1 MKTCLFV
8 IDAQDSFRHRP
19 YFSAYDMP
27 AYLAAQN
34 ALIEGCMNKN
44 IPAAL
49 QRCLFCRFKIN
60 RRNNMRKNRVKK
72 LSSCAVLCMMVAT
85 QYAYADVVTDWNTKV
100 GEIMVDA
107 KLGAP
112 PAARAISIIQTAV
125 YEAANAITKRYP
137 ATGLQLEAVQGASLD
152 AAVAAANFATLT
164 KLIPAQQPAIDAA
177 YQAALAKI
185 ADSAAKTAGVAVGE
199 KAAASLLALRAEDG
213 ASAAESYRP
222 QTVAGVYTPTV
233 IPVTPQW
240 PKRKPWLMAS
250 PAQFRP
256 GLPPTLNSEVWA
268 RDYNEVKTVGGKI
281 SARRTAEQTEIARF
295 WEATLPPIYHG
306 IVRSVANQPGRDA
319 TQNARL
325 FAAVTQAA
333 DDALIAVFDAKY
345 HYNFWRPMT
354 AIRNGDIDN
363 NDATERDPSWMSF
376 IDTPMHP
383 EYPCAHCILGAA
395 IGTVLQAEIGNGPA
409 PTLTTTSYTA
419 KGAARSWKKVEDFMQ
434 EVADAR
440 VYDGVHYRN
449 STVVGMAMG
458 KQVGALAVGKFLR
471 GD

>member
-1 MKTCLFV
+1 MRNYPRFWLSV
-8 IDAQDSFRHRP
+8 
-19 YFSAYDMP
+19 MW
-27 AYLAAQN
+27 
-34 ALIEGCMNKN
+34 CMIITAN
-44 IPAAL
+44 
-49 QRCLFCRFKIN
+49 
-60 RRNNMRKNRVKK
+60 
-72 LSSCAVLCMMVAT
+72 VAR
-85 QYAYADVVTDWNTKV
+85 ADVVTDWNTKV

-137 ATGLQLEAVQGASLD
+137 ATGLPLEAAQGASLD
-152 AAVAAANFATLT
+152 AAVAAANYATLT

-177 YQAALAKI
+177 YQASLAKI
-185 ADSAAKTAGVAVGE
+185 ADGAAKTAGLAVGE
-199 KAAASLLALRAEDG
+199 KAAASVLALRAEDG
-213 ASAAESYRP
+213 ASALESYRP
-222 QTVAGVYTPTV
+222 QTTAGVYTPTA
-233 IPVTPQW
+233 IPVASQW
-240 PKRKPWLMAS
+240 PKRKPWLMAG

-256 GLPPTLNSEVWA
+256 GSPPALNSEIWA
-268 RDYNEVKTVGGKI
+268 RDFNEVKTMGGKN
-281 SARRTAEQTEIARF
+281 STRRTAEQTEIARF

-306 IVRSVANQPGRDA
+306 IVRSVANQPGREV

-345 HYNFWRPMT
+345 HYNFWRPIT

-363 NDATERDPSWMSF
+363 NDATERDPTWSPF

-395 IGTVLQAEIGNGPA
+395 IGTVLQAEIGNGPT

-419 KGAARSWKKVEDFMQ
+419 KGAARNWKKVEEFMQ
-434 EVADAR
+434 EVSDAR

-471 GD
+471 GGN